1 MGPKVPAGI
10 IWRKCR
16 ARKPALTWGGLLSK
30 VKTHVFRGHLS
41 LEPNGLGAKAG
52 VSGWPVHGRQSGTDF
67 HTGGVFALFF
77 YAGVWVVHR
86 TFPVLTPLSEAFLR
100 SQNLWTVIPMVA
112 LFFWSVAFLFLKTMK
127 LRLQKKAMAWA
138 VVPAHPEF
146 VLTEETARA
155 VLERIQGL
163 VDFPGQFLLLNRIE
177 RGLSNLHHLGQVSEV
192 SSVLRGQAEDDENAL
207 INSYTLIQ
215 GFVWAMPVLG
225 FIGTAQGLAF
235 AIGGFSGVLQG
246 QDASLDTIKQ
256 SLLQVTGGLAT
267 AFGTTLVALVFA
279 LIIQIW
285 VAFRQKSELQF
296 LDECNDYCQSHVISK
311 LRLLSGSRSVS

>member
-1 MGPKVPAGI
+1 MGLEQKLGFQAG
-10 IWRKCR
+10 RFT
-16 ARKPALTWGGLLSK
+16 AVNLTLTSIL
-30 VKTHVFRGHLS
+30 
-41 LEPNGLGAKAG
+41 
-52 VSGWPVHGRQSGTDF
+52 
-67 HTGGVFALFF
+67 GGVFALFF

-86 TFPVLTPLSEAFLR
+86 TFPVLTPLSDAFLR

>member
-1 MGPKVPAGI
+1 MSSGATYRWSQMGLEQKLGFQAG
-10 IWRKCR
+10 RFT
-16 ARKPALTWGGLLSK
+16 AVNLTLTSIL
-30 VKTHVFRGHLS
+30 
-41 LEPNGLGAKAG
+41 
-52 VSGWPVHGRQSGTDF
+52 
-67 HTGGVFALFF
+67 GGVFALFF

-86 TFPVLTPLSEAFLR
+86 TFPVLTPLSDAFLR

-296 LDECNDYCQSHVISK
+296 LDECNDYCQSYVISK

>member
-1 MGPKVPAGI
+1 MSAGATYRWSQMGWEQK
-10 IWRKCR
+10 
-16 ARKPALTWGGLLSK
+16 
-30 VKTHVFRGHLS
+30 
-41 LEPNGLGAKAG
+41 LGFKAG
-52 VSGWPVHGRQSGTDF
+52 RFTAVNLVLTSTL
-67 HTGGVFALFF
+67 GGVFALLF

-86 TFPVLTPLSEAFLR
+86 TFPMLNPLSEAFLR
-100 SQNLWTVIPMVA
+100 AQNLWTVIPMVT

-311 LRLLSGSRSVS
+311 LRLLSGTRSVS

>member
-1 MGPKVPAGI
+1 MGWEQKLGFQAG
-10 IWRKCR
+10 RFT
-16 ARKPALTWGGLLSK
+16 AVNLTLTSIL
-30 VKTHVFRGHLS
+30 
-41 LEPNGLGAKAG
+41 
-52 VSGWPVHGRQSGTDF
+52 
-67 HTGGVFALFF
+67 GGVFALFF

-86 TFPVLTPLSEAFLR
+86 TFPVLTPLSDAFLR
-100 SQNLWTVIPMVA
+100 AQNLWTVIPMVT

-311 LRLLSGSRSVS
+311 LRLLSGTRSVS

>member
-1 MGPKVPAGI
+1 MGLEQKLGFQAG
-10 IWRKCR
+10 RFT
-16 ARKPALTWGGLLSK
+16 AVNLTLTSIL
-30 VKTHVFRGHLS
+30 
-41 LEPNGLGAKAG
+41 
-52 VSGWPVHGRQSGTDF
+52 
-67 HTGGVFALFF
+67 GGVFALFF

-86 TFPVLTPLSEAFLR
+86 TFPLLTPLSDAFLR

>member
-1 MGPKVPAGI
+1 
-10 IWRKCR
+10 
-16 ARKPALTWGGLLSK
+16 
-30 VKTHVFRGHLS
+30 
-41 LEPNGLGAKAG
+41 
-52 VSGWPVHGRQSGTDF
+52 
-67 HTGGVFALFF
+67 
-77 YAGVWVVHR
+77 
-86 TFPVLTPLSEAFLR
+86 
-100 SQNLWTVIPMVA
+100 MVA

-296 LDECNDYCQSHVISK
+296 LDECNDYCQSYVISK

>member
-1 MGPKVPAGI
+1 MSSGATYRWSQMGWEQKLGFQAG
-10 IWRKCR
+10 RFT
-16 ARKPALTWGGLLSK
+16 AVNLTLTSIL
-30 VKTHVFRGHLS
+30 
-41 LEPNGLGAKAG
+41 
-52 VSGWPVHGRQSGTDF
+52 
-67 HTGGVFALFF
+67 GGVFALFF

>member
-1 MGPKVPAGI
+1 MGWEQK
-10 IWRKCR
+10 
-16 ARKPALTWGGLLSK
+16 
-30 VKTHVFRGHLS
+30 
-41 LEPNGLGAKAG
+41 LGFKAG
-52 VSGWPVHGRQSGTDF
+52 RFTAVNLVLTSIL
-67 HTGGVFALFF
+67 GGIFALLF
-77 YAGVWVVHR
+77 YAGVGVVHR
-86 TFPVLTPLSEAFLR
+86 TFPMLNPLSEAFLR
-100 SQNLWTVIPMVA
+100 SQNLWTVIPMVG

-192 SSVLRGQAEDDENAL
+192 SSVLRGQAEDDENAM